1 MALPLA
7 LLRLQGTP
15 WKARHLRGWSRGVR
29 SATRRPARPLAT
41 RLLCLRRHLGR
52 VQAQG
57 QRQRQCQGQRQT
69 RGQGH
74 ARPCLRPCLAH
85 GQRLAR
91 LCQCLGQR
99 QCQGQRRARGQGLA
113 RPCLRPCLA
122 HGQRLSQPWPAMA
135 GPTLPFS
142 PARPRQRMTWRVWFR
157 RRQWEKARRLCRS
170 GRWPA
175 NWYAAVALSAVCGPA
190 TALTTWPPRLP
201 IPGPGGGACWPAP
214 SRDAVA
220 TTCTVCAQTGL
231 VGRDG
236 ISSSAMDRSTAS
248 NGQMRLG
255 VPEEPFGSQGEGA
268 DGAGFRVCV
277 IFAHGCGVLISFA
290 LK

>member
-1 MALPLA
+1 MPLA

-122 HGQRLSQPWPAMA
+122 HGQRLGQPWPAMA
-135 GPTLPFS
+135 GTTLPFS

-170 GRWPA
+170 GPELVRSRCAECRLRTCDCPDDV
-175 NWYAAVALSAVCGPA
+175 AA
-190 TALTTWPPRLP
+190 
-201 IPGPGGGACWPAP
+201 AP
-214 SRDAVA
+214 SHPWARRRSVLARPESR
-220 TTCTVCAQTGL
+220 CGRNHLYCLCADRACGTRWHLLIGDGSLDGIQWPDE
-231 VGRDG
+231 VGR
-236 ISSSAMDRSTAS
+236 
-248 NGQMRLG
+248 
-255 VPEEPFGSQGEGA
+255 P
-268 DGAGFRVCV
+268 
-277 IFAHGCGVLISFA
+277 
-290 LK
+290 